1 LILAT
6 TGVQVDVRGLDGLDP
21 RRTYVF
27 VSNHQSIYDIPVLFQ
42 SLPFQLRIIAKASL
56 GRFPILGWHLQRT
69 GHMLVDRRRPDRSRI
84 FAWASR
90 LTANGLCLI
99 VFPEGTRSPDG
110 RVGTFKGGSFLV
122 ALEAGLPVVPI
133 SVVGSRHV
141 MLKGRLATY
150 PGVVLAS
157 SGAIY
162 GRQNHQPVRETDTP
176 NLDSP
181 YAISKWSAEQYVHTI
196 GKLWGIETVALRIFN
211 AYGPGQ
217 SLPVSHAP
225 VVPRFM
231 KAAVSGGSIV
241 IFGDGQQSRDFIYV
255 ADVVQ
260 ALIQAATA
268 GNVNRMVLN
277 IGSGQETTVNE
288 LVNTIESTTG
298 LACNRVWNRGKQ
310 SGVRRLVADIHQAQV
325 LLGFRPKTTLAEG
338 LRVMLVK
345 DPRFQMMELALA

>member
-1 LILAT
+1 
-6 TGVQVDVRGLDGLDP
+6 
-21 RRTYVF
+21 
-27 VSNHQSIYDIPVLFQ
+27 
-42 SLPFQLRIIAKASL
+42 
-56 GRFPILGWHLQRT
+56 
-69 GHMLVDRRRPDRSRI
+69 
-84 FAWASR
+84 
-90 LTANGLCLI
+90 
-99 VFPEGTRSPDG
+99 
-110 RVGTFKGGSFLV
+110 
-122 ALEAGLPVVPI
+122 
-133 SVVGSRHV
+133 
-141 MLKGRLATY
+141 
-150 PGVVLAS
+150 
-157 SGAIY
+157 
-162 GRQNHQPVRETDTP
+162 
-176 NLDSP
+176 
-181 YAISKWSAEQYVHTI
+181 
-196 GKLWGIETVALRIFN
+196 
-211 AYGPGQ
+211 
-217 SLPVSHAP
+217 
-225 VVPRFM
+225 M

-268 GNVNRMVLN
+268 GNVKRMVLN